1 MAHRPLISCDE
12 LAARLGAPDLRIV
25 DASWHL
31 PATGRDAHAEY
42 LAGRVPGASFYDI
55 DVEAAPSALPH
66 MVPDREAFATGASRL
81 GLSPDDDIVIYDS
94 LGLFSAAR
102 VRWVFRHYG
111 ARRVNLLDGGLPAWQ
126 AAGLALESGAVPA
139 VGQPR
144 ATVIKTEWVEAELP
158 FDADA
163 ANVSPAAVAQTAVGQ
178 AAMGQAAI
186 GQAALSRAAVAQ
198 ASDVL
203 RASVDNTAQIID
215 ARSRARFTGEEKE
228 ARPNVRSGHIPNSLS
243 LPFTDLLDAGRLRSN
258 EELGHA
264 FAEAGVSLDR
274 PIITSCGSGVTAAVI
289 ALALECL
296 GRSDVQLYDGSWA
309 EWGSLPTMPVEQ
321 GPAVASTSR

>member
-1 MAHRPLISCDE
+1 MAHRPLISCAE

-31 PATGRDAHAEY
+31 PATGRDAHAEF

-66 MVPDREAFATGASRL
+66 MLPDREAFARGASRL

-102 VRWVFRHYG
+102 VRWVFRYYG

-126 AAGLALESGAVPA
+126 AAGLALESGAVPVARKPRSPA
-139 VGQPR
+139 VES
-144 ATVIKTEWVEAELP
+144 AWAKAELP
-158 FDADA
+158 VDAETA
-163 ANVSPAAVAQTAVGQ
+163 KLSPASVSQ
-178 AAMGQAAI
+178 AAV
-186 GQAALSRAAVAQ
+186 SRAAVVQ

-228 ARPNVRSGHIPNSLS
+228 ARPNVRSGHIPNSVS

-258 EELGHA
+258 EELGYA
-264 FAEAGVSLDR
+264 FAEAGVSLDQ

-321 GPAVASTSR
+321 GPGGASTSR